1 MSDQDTS
8 GLEASEADDE
18 RVDRSVQTDSPAEPA
33 SPEAGTASG
42 ALREDDRNE
51 DVPDS
56 PAPNPEDG
64 TQGAEDDPQA
74 D

>member
-1 MSDQDTS
+1 MNDQDTS
-8 GLEASEADDE
+8 ALEASEADDE
-18 RVDRSVQTDSPAEPA
+18 RIDPSVQTDSRAEPA

-42 ALREDDRNE
+42 ARDDDRNE
-51 DVPDS
+51 EVPDS
-56 PAPNPEDG
+56 PAPDPEEG